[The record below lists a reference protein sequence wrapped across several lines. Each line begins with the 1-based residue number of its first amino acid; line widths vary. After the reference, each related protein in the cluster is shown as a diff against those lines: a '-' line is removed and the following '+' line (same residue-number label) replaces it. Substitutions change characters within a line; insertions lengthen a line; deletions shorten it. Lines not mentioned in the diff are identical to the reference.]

1 MRLCGWTASLPIS
14 TIVLGSLCLRQSRRG
29 GLVCATDLKLDFCY
43 RPFATTHTEILNV
56 HFQVSAQPVDARAVG
71 DGNLHKEAET

>member
-1 MRLCGWTASLPIS
+1 MWMDRIFANIDYRAWLIML
-14 TIVLGSLCLRQSRRG
+14 LRQSRRG